1 MVTLPNI
8 YKHKNAKYFV
18 LVPLLLLAF
27 GLYFSTH
34 LTFDS
39 TLSGGVSIALQTN
52 STVNQ
57 AQLSS
62 QISSLLH
69 TQSPSIENSP
79 GGLQITLTINQSIS
93 NAEQS
98 LLAFYTYNQNYSS
111 SELNSSLISQSLKS
125 QPSNKTLLNYQQQ
138 NQTVMA
144 ASLAGMKSSL
154 SSELSYLSPFIG
166 PIQINST
173 DPTYMT
179 ALAQNTYSQA
189 SSSYENNIL
198 TALHKVINFKQYSY
212 QQLTPT
218 LGSYFLSQLEFVIL
232 TAFILISVI
241 VFFIFRSIA
250 PAFAVI
256 FGAANDM
263 IFAIGA
269 MGLFGI
275 PLGVASIG
283 GLLMLIGYSIDTD
296 VLTAVR
302 IMKRHEGTAEDRA
315 YASMKTGLTMT
326 ATAIVSFAVLFIV
339 SIFAYVPTYYEI
351 SGVVLFGLI
360 GDIFTTWLGNASMIL
375 YFKKRKER

>member
-125 QPSNKTLLNYQQQ
+125 QQ
-138 NQTVMA
+138 
-144 ASLAGMKSSL
+144 
-154 SSELSYLSPFIG
+154 
-166 PIQINST
+166 
-173 DPTYMT
+173 
-179 ALAQNTYSQA
+179 
-189 SSSYENNIL
+189 
-198 TALHKVINFKQYSY
+198 
-212 QQLTPT
+212 
-218 LGSYFLSQLEFVIL
+218 
-232 TAFILISVI
+232 
-241 VFFIFRSIA
+241 
-250 PAFAVI
+250 
-256 FGAANDM
+256 
-263 IFAIGA
+263 
-269 MGLFGI
+269 
-275 PLGVASIG
+275 
-283 GLLMLIGYSIDTD
+283 
-296 VLTAVR
+296 
-302 IMKRHEGTAEDRA
+302 
-315 YASMKTGLTMT
+315 
-326 ATAIVSFAVLFIV
+326 
-339 SIFAYVPTYYEI
+339 
-351 SGVVLFGLI
+351 
-360 GDIFTTWLGNASMIL
+360 
-375 YFKKRKER
+375 